1 MYLHIGFV
9 QNSLI
14 VKNNGKIS
22 LAVVIRLMFLF
33 LLFTD
38 MNQIGVLPHKYT
50 VYMVA
55 LFS

>member
-38 MNQIGVLPHKYT
+38 MNKIGVLPHKYT